1 MIVNAVHPPVACS
14 PTSSI
19 PALIQLLP
27 AAASSRF
34 RPPPFWPPS
43 CSMPP
48 LRSPLQLRVPPP
60 PVARV
65 PGAPFPTRFALPPP
79 PPPLLCFPF
88 PLQLTRVPFPCS
100 SRECRHHC
108 PCSVPRV
115 SRLRYVL
122 RRRRRRSRNCINSTA
137 EQTPATATSRI
148 IRYVHPSLKLSVE
161 FSLPLP
167 RETSGLFF
175 LFALTPA
182 GN

>member
-88 PLQLTRVPFPCS
+88 PLQLTRVPP
-100 SRECRHHC
+100 
-108 PCSVPRV
+108 
-115 SRLRYVL
+115 
-122 RRRRRRSRNCINSTA
+122 
-137 EQTPATATSRI
+137 
-148 IRYVHPSLKLSVE
+148 
-161 FSLPLP
+161 PLP
-167 RETSGLFF
+167 VFRAFPLQLTRVPPPLPVFRAPGIPPPVRPTSPSPPLPK
-175 LFALTPA
+175 LH
-182 GN
+182 